1 MYLMCNFID
10 LPLPIDSISLI
21 DSITTRAGR
30 EEVICT
36 VEKNAR
42 NKISFLEA
50 GELAQWLR
58 TLVLAKDPGLI
69 FSTHMEAYC
78 FLGHQAYMWF
88 TDVQAGNTLIHTK

>member
-1 MYLMCNFID
+1 MMCNFID

-58 TLVLAKDPGLI
+58 ALVLAKDPGLI
-69 FSTHMEAYC
+69 FST
-78 FLGHQAYMWF
+78 QAYMWF
-88 TDVQAGNTLIHTK
+88 TDVHAGNTLIHTK